1 MYYIA
6 NGLVSL
12 CVLQDFTI
20 GIKDLHLL
28 EVSVTYA
35 DHDCAEWHARQR
47 DKKSA
52 RFIHVM
58 AVAISYYDHYVVES
72 ILVKTCF
79 VEACHDIILDGLEE
93 FTEVGGAGQ
102 S

>member
-1 MYYIA
+1 M
-6 NGLVSL
+6 
-12 CVLQDFTI
+12 T
-20 GIKDLHLL
+20 
-28 EVSVTYA
+28 
-35 DHDCAEWHARQR
+35 
-47 DKKSA
+47 
-52 RFIHVM
+52 
-58 AVAISYYDHYVVES
+58 VAISYYDHYVVES